1 MDDDKIILDEGAAKL
16 FSKLRGIDSSYGK
29 DWLSESLEEEK
40 KREDERKALLVEMV
54 HLLSA
59 YLLDV
64 NQPGESK
71 IENET
76 FYHFTETFEQLINIS
91 SKKRTILIRYRG
103 FANDPNVTEK
113 DDYEVIYGNTI
124 VDSATVSGMI
134 KRLGHRMAHLSDQLS
149 RAFSVFSSH
158 DIYTLYI
165 KIPGASEKQKD
176 RFYDVLRGLSLY
188 KTAVE
193 TNSPIVFVKKEGQK
207 KIFPLVCNERGLPDE
222 NLTLLA
228 IANNLRPQ
236 TIKLL
241 VDKIGKSSVKNR
253 YISIYN
259 AIFSVKKLKGKLV
272 KPPIEVN
279 NVVWLM
285 ADQEKEIFSLEKT
298 EVAKFAIK
306 STGGSPRKAAKV
318 LKSVYGNDY
327 DKIDSKNLDERL
339 QLSSNLLNS
348 VEKTPGS
355 QRMGKEILGNIETRL
370 EQVQDQVFDDLFTQK
385 EADAAA
391 GKKSMVFGRLH
402 EKLLNTV
409 TFFKSRIDIK
419 KKMREIVHRA
429 INFRLKDFETLAKDF
444 DISIEEAKKLTEMLE
459 ECFDEHGRFMKGTFR
474 QIMPEFSRYERKMF
488 EFLWHYLREYIH
500 QKDRSAYLNSLQLL
514 IAKMQKPKLAIK
526 ILLSDFC
533 KNTKTINYSDS
544 KALMLCNLLIRK
556 YTKGLIDLEITP
568 EDVLQVSEGLDE
580 ETVNYTAWR
589 IDKDQNSFFEKMQT
603 IHQNLVK
610 TLDSGRKEA
619 PSMPLPFLISL
630 EREAYIFFSLTGGT
644 SARSIVLSAVK
655 EYGDPDSMIYHG
667 KQSKENIGALLIN
680 LRIAI
685 RGLGRVGGPEDLPV
699 LDEIYGNEDRLAA
712 IEKSNRNKL
721 LVNQMMDFIDE
732 SKQQI
737 IQRERT
743 GS

>member
-1 MDDDKIILDEGAAKL
+1 MDDIKYILDEEAAQL

-40 KREDERKALLVEMV
+40 KREDERNALVVEMV

-76 FYHFTETFEQLINIS
+76 FYHFVETFEQLINIS

-113 DDYEVIYGNTI
+113 NDYEVIYGNTK

-207 KIFPLVCNERGLPDE
+207 FSFPLVCNERGLPDE

-327 DKIDSKNLDERL
+327 DKIDSKNLED
-339 QLSSNLLNS
+339 
-348 VEKTPGS
+348 
-355 QRMGKEILGNIETRL
+355 GKRN
-370 EQVQDQVFDDLFTQK
+370 
-385 EADAAA
+385 
-391 GKKSMVFGRLH
+391 
-402 EKLLNTV
+402 
-409 TFFKSRIDIK
+409 
-419 KKMREIVHRA
+419 
-429 INFRLKDFETLAKDF
+429 
-444 DISIEEAKKLTEMLE
+444 
-459 ECFDEHGRFMKGTFR
+459 
-474 QIMPEFSRYERKMF
+474 P
-488 EFLWHYLREYIH
+488 W
-500 QKDRSAYLNSLQLL
+500 
-514 IAKMQKPKLAIK
+514 
-526 ILLSDFC
+526 
-533 KNTKTINYSDS
+533 
-544 KALMLCNLLIRK
+544 K
-556 YTKGLIDLEITP
+556 YRD
-568 EDVLQVSEGLDE
+568 
-580 ETVNYTAWR
+580 
-589 IDKDQNSFFEKMQT
+589 
-603 IHQNLVK
+603 
-610 TLDSGRKEA
+610 
-619 PSMPLPFLISL
+619 PS
-630 EREAYIFFSLTGGT
+630 
-644 SARSIVLSAVK
+644 
-655 EYGDPDSMIYHG
+655 
-667 KQSKENIGALLIN
+667 
-680 LRIAI
+680 
-685 RGLGRVGGPEDLPV
+685 
-699 LDEIYGNEDRLAA
+699 
-712 IEKSNRNKL
+712 
-721 LVNQMMDFIDE
+721 
-732 SKQQI
+732 
-737 IQRERT
+737 
-743 GS
+743 